1 MKKLFVR
8 NIGNLDRIF
17 RIVVG
22 IMLIIIGVI
31 FTEGSSMII
40 ISIIGLILLVSGIT
54 GICPTYSLIGIST
67 KRKIRDSENG
77 IL

>member
-17 RIVVG
+17 RILVG

-67 KRKIRDSENG
+67 KQKDT
-77 IL
+77 